1 MSEAKEVDLIKICID
16 AGMTPNQVV
25 QEFASCLI
33 AGCRALAEHNR
44 GRDNGMITLVTVDDY
59 AVAVGEEI
67 DVRELVELVSG
78 DSEVI
83 PDTKELH

>member
-33 AGCRALAEHNR
+33 AGCRALAEHNSD
-44 GRDNGMITLVTVDDY
+44 GENTMLTLVTVDDY
-59 AVAVGEEI
+59 AVAVGEEC
-67 DVRELVELVSG
+67 DVRALVELVSG

-83 PDTKELH
+83 LDTRELH